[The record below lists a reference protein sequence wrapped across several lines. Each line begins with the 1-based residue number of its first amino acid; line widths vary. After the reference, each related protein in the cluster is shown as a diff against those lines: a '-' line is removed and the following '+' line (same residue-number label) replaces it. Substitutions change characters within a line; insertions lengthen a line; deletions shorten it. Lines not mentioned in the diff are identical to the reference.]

1 VGDVR
6 VVNISLL
13 TKWRWRLLYDDN
25 MVWKEVLKSKYGSGV
40 IGRTVLGEECKPW
53 YASLWWKD
61 ICTIGSN
68 LDLDWFSQGVSK
80 KLGNGRLTS
89 FWTEKWVGDLP
100 LCVRFPRLFSISMHK
115 EATVADVWNQSI
127 APDSWRLNWRR
138 RLFEWEKE
146 LVNELMLLINPVV
159 FRMEEEDRW
168 GWEPE
173 GGANFTVKS
182 TYQKV
187 FNLSTHEGVVDPWN
201 ASVFSVIWKCPAPSK
216 VSGFVWQLL
225 HGRIPTR
232 KNLVARRVIDGDGD
246 ISCAL
251 CGEETESELHLF
263 LYCEIAMLVWIV
275 IFFWLDVPF
284 CLPHNIFSIIHCL
297 LEAGGKKS
305 RQGMGTI
312 CAAVCWNIWRCH
324 NSIVFDNGNGS
335 VMELVEAIKVSSWKW
350 WLSRS
355 AAANCLLY
363 EWRAEPRLCVLR

>member
-1 VGDVR
+1 
-6 VVNISLL
+6 
-13 TKWRWRLLYDDN
+13 
-25 MVWKEVLKSKYGSGV
+25 
-40 IGRTVLGEECKPW
+40 
-53 YASLWWKD
+53 
-61 ICTIGSN
+61 
-68 LDLDWFSQGVSK
+68 
-80 KLGNGRLTS
+80 
-89 FWTEKWVGDLP
+89 
-100 LCVRFPRLFSISMHK
+100 MHK

-263 LYCEIAMLVWIV
+263 LYCEIAMLVWIE

-324 NSIVFDNGNGS
+324 NSIVFE
-335 VMELVEAIKVSSWKW
+335 VMELVKAIKVSSWKW

-355 AAANCLLY
+355 AAAHCLLY